1 MSKAKMW
8 FVIINPTSGNG
19 SSKRKWPKIKSL
31 LEDAN
36 FKFDFYFT
44 EFPKHS
50 IKLIQ
55 NAVSQGFKNIIV
67 IGGDGTL
74 HNIVN
79 SIQTQEYFDPSS
91 IKIGIIPVGTGNDWI
106 KTYGISKNPKKAI
119 QVIKNGKYKHQDV
132 GKIEFQNP
140 GQAPVFF
147 NNLAGI
153 GFDGLVV
160 SKVAKYKG
168 FGAIAYL
175 VAALIGLFS
184 YRNFMAEIIMGSD
197 RIKTKAFMVVIGL
210 CKYSGGGMQLTNSPN
225 PADGNF
231 DISIAKDFSKFDVLR
246 NLLNLFNGNISN
258 SKKIETIKSDSILI
272 KVEDNNSPLIEAD
285 GELIG
290 EGDFKVSLLKNTF
303 TFYA

>member
-1 MSKAKMW
+1 MSKVKKW

-36 FKFDFYFT
+36 FEFDFSFT
-44 EFPKHS
+44 EYPKHS

-55 NAVSQGFKNIIV
+55 TSVYQGFKNFIV

-74 HNIVN
+74 HNVIN
-79 SIQTQEYFDPSS
+79 AIQSQNHSNPSS

-119 QVIKNGKYKHQDV
+119 QVITNENYKHQDI
-132 GKIEFQNP
+132 GKIEFLNSDQV
-140 GQAPVFF
+140 PVFF

-153 GFDGLVV
+153 GFDGFVV
-160 SKVAKYKG
+160 SKVAKYKS

-184 YRNFMAEIIMGSD
+184 YRNFKAEITVNSNK
-197 RIKTKAFMVVIGL
+197 IKTNVLMVVIGL
-210 CKYSGGGMQLTNSPN
+210 CKYSGGGMQLTSDPN
-225 PADGNF
+225 PSDGYF
-231 DISIAKDFSKFDVLR
+231 DISIAKDFSKFDVLK
-246 NLLNLFNGNISN
+246 NLLNLFNGNISKSN
-258 SKKIETIKSDSILI
+258 KIETIKSSSLSIKI
-272 KVEDNNSPLIEAD
+272 EDNYSPFIEAD

-290 EGDFKVSLLKNTF
+290 KGDFTVSLIKNAF